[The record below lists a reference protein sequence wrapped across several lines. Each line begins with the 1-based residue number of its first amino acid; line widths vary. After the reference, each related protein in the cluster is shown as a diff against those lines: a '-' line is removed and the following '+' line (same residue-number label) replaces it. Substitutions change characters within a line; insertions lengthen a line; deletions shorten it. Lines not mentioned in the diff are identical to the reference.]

1 MDLRSDG
8 TIIPST
14 ILIALVLLVVL
25 DGTSNK
31 SISKTD
37 VGLSRC
43 LFIRKVL
50 QTYKKNKN
58 GEETNNNIKIQSRNM
73 NRDESRRIA
82 INRDILSRRR
92 DCIAIIS
99 RFIAII
105 VAIRR
110 DAQCAMINIVSVVVM
125 LLYLL
130 ACIAI
135 YISYVIIYYMFIYIY
150 VISFFLFHMF
160 GWMYE
165 VVVHTATCGAPEVIL
180 SGRIGKKT
188 IFHFTFLFSWSDRQ
202 DRFLYH
208 N

>member
-1 MDLRSDG
+1 MMNR
-8 TIIPST
+8 
-14 ILIALVLLVVL
+14 
-25 DGTSNK
+25 
-31 SISKTD
+31 
-37 VGLSRC
+37 
-43 LFIRKVL
+43 
-50 QTYKKNKN
+50 
-58 GEETNNNIKIQSRNM
+58 NNISWW
-73 NRDESRRIA
+73 RDYIA
-82 INRDILSRRR
+82 IVSL
-92 DCIAIIS
+92 
-99 RFIAII
+99 FIAII

-110 DAQCAMINIVSVVVM
+110 NAQCAMINIVSVVVM
-125 LLYLL
+125 LIYLL

-135 YISYVIIYYMFIYIY
+135 YIMYVIIYYMFIYIY

-165 VVVHTATCGAPEVIL
+165 VVVHTAACVAPEAIP